1 VLLETVHANTG
12 TDVEAVVSQLRAK
25 CGHAGLA
32 ATDTDLLL
40 MQTRQVLSS
49 LVEQGKRIAAAGSQM
64 EATRDLTGDGYSI
77 RLIFREGIRR
87 SLFQRLIDMLR
98 GA

>member
-1 VLLETVHANTG
+1 VLRETVHANTG
-12 TDVEAVVSQLRAK
+12 TNVEAVVSQLRGK

-40 MQTRQVLSS
+40 TQTRQVLLSF
-49 LVEQGKRIAAAGSQM
+49 VEQGKRIAAAGSQM
-64 EATRDLTGDGYSI
+64 EATRELKGDGYSV

-87 SLFQRLIDMLR
+87 SLLQQLIDKLR